1 MTAVRSKTSD
11 DPISYDAAA
20 VLATG
25 GIQQTDLDD
34 LAGSLSTAREESLN
48 DLDRWRTEIGRA
60 HV

>member
-34 LAGSLSTAREESLN
+34 LAGSLSTAREES
-48 DLDRWRTEIGRA
+48 
-60 HV
+60 